1 MSNLTP
7 SLERRFIRETGTA
20 RVIADLA
27 EPVLEGLGF
36 RLVRVKT
43 SGESGG
49 TVQVMAERPGDQMT
63 VDDCATISRE
73 LSPVLD
79 AHDPLPGKYNL
90 EVSSPGLDRPLVRPS
105 EFETF
110 LGYEAKVELSEA
122 IDGRKRFRGVVDGA
136 EDGEARLIV
145 QLEKGAEAQV
155 IGLPFS
161 IIDEARLVSDKDTLR
176 EDLARSKSH

>member
-7 SLERRFIRETGTA
+7 SLERRFTRETGNA

-27 EPVLEGLGF
+27 EPVLEQLGF
-36 RLVRVKT
+36 RLVRVKM
-43 SGESGG
+43 SGEGG
-49 TVQVMAERPGDQMT
+49 STVQVMAERPGNEMT

-79 AHDPLPGKYNL
+79 AHDPLPGAYNL
-90 EVSSPGLDRPLVRPS
+90 EVSTPGLDRPLVRPS
-105 EFETF
+105 DFETF
-110 LGYEAKVELSEA
+110 IGYEAKVELSEA

-136 EDGEARLIV
+136 EEGEARLIV
-145 QLEKGAEAQV
+145 QLEKGGEAQV

-161 IIDEARLVSDKDTLR
+161 MIEEARLVSDKDSLR
-176 EDLARSKSH
+176 EDLSRSKAH